1 MEESG
6 ISIQP
11 GELYIARTPLMLQTI
26 LGSCV
31 SVTFWSKRLALGAMC
46 HGVLPKCPR
55 GAALREQFRYVDSA
69 IRYLLQQLDAS
80 GTKRKDLEIKVFGG
94 ADVLAVS
101 ASRAA
106 KPTVGALN
114 CKAALEVLQAENLSI
129 NASDLGGS
137 RGRVIYFDTGTGE
150 VLVKRLAPHQGLPK
164 AKAGDEFPTPFAK
177 VPQ

>member
-80 GTKRKDLEIKVFGG
+80 GQSERTWRSKS
-94 ADVLAVS
+94 S
-101 ASRAA
+101 AERMCSRF
-106 KPTVGALN
+106 PHR
-114 CKAALEVLQAENLSI
+114 EPRSP
-129 NASDLGGS
+129 
-137 RGRVIYFDTGTGE
+137 RWGR
-150 VLVKRLAPHQGLPK
+150 
-164 AKAGDEFPTPFAK
+164 
-177 VPQ
+177 